1 MTIERQGGFLISKI
15 HRLSGRVFARMLRDH
30 DIEINPAQG
39 RILFVLWREDG
50 IPIRE
55 LARRTSLRKSTLT
68 SMLDRLEQ
76 AGYIARDRSDADR
89 RVILVRRTA
98 KDRAAQ
104 AAYERVSKEM
114 AELYYAG
121 LAAKEIDSF
130 ERTLERILGNL
141 TEHDEK
147 GDA

>member
-1 MTIERQGGFLISKI
+1 
-15 HRLSGRVFARMLRDH
+15 
-30 DIEINPAQG
+30 
-39 RILFVLWREDG
+39 
-50 IPIRE
+50 
-55 LARRTSLRKSTLT
+55 
-68 SMLDRLEQ
+68 
-76 AGYIARDRSDADR
+76 
-89 RVILVRRTA
+89 
-98 KDRAAQ
+98 
-104 AAYERVSKEM
+104 M